1 MAAEGGDNGDRTEE
15 ATPERREEFRE
26 KGQVAVSREITSVFV
41 LGGIILLCSYKLPDM
56 LQDTK
61 RILRHHIEQ
70 AASPTMTDVDFLA
83 YAQESWKSWLFLIV
97 PFFAVVFVASVF
109 MTLAQT
115 RLNWSWKKISPDF
128 TRLNP
133 AKGLLQMVNVGAMV
147 NLGKSIAKM
156 FAVGLVAYLILYS
169 EWVKLPALMNTSVFK
184 TWGYWAQITESLFWA
199 VCGFLFVIAAFDYGY
214 NFFGLEKKLKMT
226 KQEVKEDLKKREVDP
241 YVKGRMKR
249 MQRDIAM
256 AKIVS
261 GTKKA
266 TVVVTN
272 PTHFAIALQYE
283 MGMPAP
289 RVVAKGID
297 FNAMRMREVAKE
309 FDIPIV
315 ENKPLARTLYKT
327 VEVGEF
333 IPESLYKTVSE
344 VIRYV
349 FKLKGVRVPQRQ
361 QAPA

>member
-1 MAAEGGDNGDRTEE
+1 MAEGDDSGDRTEE

-26 KGQVAVSREITSVFV
+26 KGQVALSREITSVFG
-41 LGGIILLCSYKLPDM
+41 LGATIMLCSYQMPAM
-56 LQDTK
+56 LDAARRLLK
-61 RILRHHIEQ
+61 RHIEQ
-70 AASPTMTDVDFLA
+70 AASPTMTDIDFIA
-83 YAQESWKSWLFLIV
+83 YAQDSWKSWLLLIF

-115 RLNWSWKKISPDF
+115 RLNFSWKKVTPDF
-128 TRLNP
+128 SRLNP
-133 AKGLLQMVNVGAMV
+133 AKGLLQMMNLGAVV

-156 FAVGLVAYLILYS
+156 IAVALVSYLILYS
-169 EWVKLPALMNTSVFK
+169 EWSKLPALMNVSTFK
-184 TWGYWAQITESLFWA
+184 TWGYWAEITESLFWA
-199 VCGFLFVIAAFDYGY
+199 VCGFLLVIAGFDYVY

-249 MQRDIAM
+249 MQRDIAT

-266 TVVVTN
+266 TVIVTN
-272 PTHFAIALQYE
+272 PTHFAVALQYE
-283 MGMPAP
+283 LGMPAP

-297 FNAMRMREVAKE
+297 FNALRMREVAKE
-309 FDIPIV
+309 FEIPIV
-315 ENKPLARTLYKT
+315 ENKPLARTLYKA

-344 VIRYV
+344 IIRYV

-361 QAPA
+361 QATV

>member
-1 MAAEGGDNGDRTEE
+1 MAEGDDNGDRTEE
-15 ATPERREEFRE
+15 ATPDRRDEFRE
-26 KGQVAVSREITSVFV
+26 KGQVALSREITSVFA
-41 LGGIILLCSYKLPDM
+41 LAGIVMLCSIMLPDM
-56 LQDTK
+56 LQDMQK
-61 RILRHHIEQ
+61 LLRSHIEH
-70 AASPTMTDVDFLA
+70 ASSPTMTDVDFLA
-83 YAQESWKSWLFLIV
+83 YTQDSWKSWLLIIS
-97 PFFAVVFVASVF
+97 PFFGVVFVASVF
-109 MTLAQT
+109 MTFAQT
-115 RLNWSWKKISPDF
+115 KLNWSWKKVSPDF

-133 AKGLLQMVNVGAMV
+133 ARGLVQMVNLGAAV

-156 FAVGLVAYLILYS
+156 LAVSLVAYLILYG
-169 EWVKLPALMNTSVFK
+169 EWIKLPSLMNVPIFK

-199 VCGFLFVIAAFDYGY
+199 VCGFLFVIALFDYGY
-214 NFFGLEKKLKMT
+214 NFFTVEKKLKMT
-226 KQEVKEDLKKREVDP
+226 KQEVKEDLKKREGDP

-249 MQRDIAM
+249 MQRDIAT

-266 TVVVTN
+266 TVIITN
-272 PTHFAIALQYE
+272 PTHFAVALQYE

-297 FNAMRMREVAKE
+297 FNALRMREVGKE
-309 FDIPIV
+309 FEIPIV

-349 FKLKGVRVPQRQ
+349 FKLKGVRVPKRQ